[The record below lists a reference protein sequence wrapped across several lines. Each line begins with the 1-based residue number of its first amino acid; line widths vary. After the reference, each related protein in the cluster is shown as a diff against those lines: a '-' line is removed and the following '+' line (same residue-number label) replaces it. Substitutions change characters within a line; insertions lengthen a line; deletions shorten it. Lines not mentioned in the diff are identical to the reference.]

1 MKAENIKD
9 IVKEKYSQIAR
20 ESDSDNSSSCCGPT
34 NCCGSD
40 SEISMIG
47 DEYKDVECYNPDAD
61 LGLGCG
67 IPTEF
72 AGLKPGQHVLDLGS
86 GAGNDCFVARAEV
99 GESGKVIGI
108 DFSEDMVKKARR
120 NNQKH
125 GFKNV
130 YFLSGDIEEMPLK
143 ADQFDVVLS
152 NCVLNL
158 VPDKHKA
165 FSEIHRVLKPGG
177 HFCVSDVVV
186 KGTLPEKLRKDAEM
200 YAGCVSGA
208 LELEK
213 YLDVIHKAGFRD
225 MQIHKQKRIEIPQET
240 LEKYIPKEQ
249 IEDFN
254 TGDKGIFSITISA
267 KR

>member
-1 MKAENIKD
+1 
-9 IVKEKYSQIAR
+9 
-20 ESDSDNSSSCCGPT
+20 
-34 NCCGSD
+34 
-40 SEISMIG
+40 
-47 DEYKDVECYNPDAD
+47 
-61 LGLGCG
+61 
-67 IPTEF
+67 
-72 AGLKPGQHVLDLGS
+72 
-86 GAGNDCFVARAEV
+86 
-99 GESGKVIGI
+99 
-108 DFSEDMVKKARR
+108 
-120 NNQKH
+120 
-125 GFKNV
+125 
-130 YFLSGDIEEMPLK
+130 MPLK